1 MLCDD
6 LYSHNDNQEQMMSYY
21 FNQYIMGRITDI
33 SEYIDRLK
41 AVKVEEIVAAAKR
54 MQLDTVYFL
63 KGEDK

>member
-1 MLCDD
+1 MFEKEELQ
-6 LYSHNDNQEQMMSYY
+6 N
-21 FNQYIMGRITDI
+21 I
-33 SEYIDRLK
+33 SEYIERLK